1 MAAAG
6 PQKYPPP
13 RPQPSA
19 NAGAHDS
26 APASA
31 AATNILTVFEDIWIS
46 RLTIGFGE
54 RSTARLLS
62 KDNFNL
68 VERI

>member
-19 NAGAHDS
+19 NAGADDK
-26 APASA
+26 APISA
-31 AATNILTVFEDIWIS
+31 AAAITLTVFEDIWLS
-46 RLTIGFGE
+46 RLTIGCRE
-54 RSTARLLS
+54 PRSPAYFPKTTS
-62 KDNFNL
+62 T
-68 VERI
+68 